1 MNVIWANRLIGGTK
15 KWDEVPTNRIAGVKA
30 ELASRVE
37 KGKITAEMYESIT
50 GEAYPGG
57 EDGE

>member
-15 KWDEVPTNRIAGVKA
+15 TWDEVPAARVSGVKA
-30 ELASRVE
+30 ELASRVQ
-37 KGKITAEMYESIT
+37 KGKITAEQYEAIT

>member
-15 KWDEVPTNRIAGVKA
+15 KWHEVPPNRVEGVKA
-30 ELASRVE
+30 ELISRVK
-37 KGKITAEMYESIT
+37 KGKITAEKYESIT

>member
-15 KWDEVPTNRIAGVKA
+15 KWSEVPANRIEGVKA
-30 ELASRVE
+30 ELAARVE
-37 KGKITAEMYESIT
+37 AGKITAELYEQIT